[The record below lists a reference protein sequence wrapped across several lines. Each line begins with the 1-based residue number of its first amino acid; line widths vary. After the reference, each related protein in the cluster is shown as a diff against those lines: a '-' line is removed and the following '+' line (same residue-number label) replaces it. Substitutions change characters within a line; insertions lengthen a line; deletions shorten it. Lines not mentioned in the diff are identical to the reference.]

1 MAPKLAANV
10 ARMGRNFDDYL
21 GLQLF
26 TGMPI
31 LLKQSVSTWI
41 GIRRPNTSTRTT
53 LEFWFGGGGGGII
66 NTLQTFSPWKLQAQ
80 EISGHLQVFPAL
92 SAGKTL

>member
-1 MAPKLAANV
+1 
-10 ARMGRNFDDYL
+10 MGRSFDDYL

-53 LEFWFGGGGGGII
+53 LEF
-66 NTLQTFSPWKLQAQ
+66 
-80 EISGHLQVFPAL
+80 
-92 SAGKTL
+92 